1 MNTALWVVQGLLA
14 VAFVVAGTMKLTQ
27 AHGKLAEQM
36 GWPQDFSSGTVKL
49 IGGLE
54 LLGGLGLILPSM
66 TGVAPIL
73 TPLAAVGLAV
83 IQVGA
88 VFVHL
93 RRKETPLLIVN
104 LVLIA
109 LLAFVAWGR
118 FGDYAL

>member
-1 MNTALWVVQGLLA
+1 MNTALWVAQGLLA

-36 GWPQDFSSGTVKL
+36 GWPKDFSAGTVKL

-54 LLGGLGLILPSM
+54 LLGGLGLILPSL

-88 VFVHL
+88 VVVHM
-93 RRKETPLLIVN
+93 RRKETPMLIAN